1 MQTIRETL
9 RERRLLVSDGAW
21 GTMLMAAGLTPDIC
35 AELWNIDNP
44 DAVRNVGAQYI
55 AAGSDL
61 ITTNSFGGSRFK
73 LDDYDQA
80 GRVRELNRAAAKIS
94 REAAGSGHFVIGSI
108 GPTGKM
114 LLMEDV
120 TEQELYEAFR
130 TQAEALLEGGVNA
143 CCIETMSAIDEGTL
157 AVRAAK
163 DSGAETICTFT
174 FNRLPDGSYR
184 TMMGVSP
191 EEMAAAVVNAGAD
204 IIGANCSLGPA
215 AMVEIVAA
223 MHAAAPHVPIIV
235 HPNAGIPSFVEGETR
250 YPETPESFAAQVPAL
265 VRAGASIIGGCC
277 GTTPAH
283 IRQIAAAAYAACGE
297 AIAVPS

>member
-1 MQTIRETL
+1 MQTIREAL
-9 RERRLLVSDGAW
+9 SERRLLVSDGAW
-21 GTMLMAAGLTPDIC
+21 GTMLMAAGLRPDVC
-35 AELWNIDNP
+35 AESWNVENP

-61 ITTNSFGGSRFK
+61 ITTNSFGGSCFK

-80 GRVRELNRAAAKIS
+80 DHVRELNRAAAHIS
-94 REAAGSGHFVIGSI
+94 REAAGTDHFVIGSM

-120 TEQELYEAFR
+120 TEQELYDAFR
-130 TQAEALLEGGVNA
+130 AQADALLEGGVNA

-163 DSGAETICTFT
+163 VSGAETICTFT
-174 FNRLPDGSYR
+174 FNHLPDGSYR

-191 EEMAAAVVNAGAD
+191 EEMAVAVVGAGAD

-223 MHAAAPHVPIIV
+223 MHAAAPQVPIIV
-235 HPNAGIPSFVEGETR
+235 HPNAGIPAFVDGETR
-250 YPETPESFAAQVPAL
+250 YLETPESFAAQVPAL
-265 VRAGASIIGGCC
+265 VRAGAAIIGGCC

-283 IRQIAAAAYAACGE
+283 IRKIAAATNAARGE
-297 AIAVPS
+297 AGAVPS

>member
-1 MQTIRETL
+1 
-9 RERRLLVSDGAW
+9 
-21 GTMLMAAGLTPDIC
+21 MLMAAGLKPEIC
-35 AELWNIDNP
+35 AELWNVENP
-44 DAVRNVGAQYI
+44 DAVRNVGARYI

-73 LDDYDQA
+73 LDDYDHA
-80 GRVRELNRAAAKIS
+80 DHVRELNRAAAHIS
-94 REAAGSGHFVIGSI
+94 REAAGANHFVIGSM

-120 TEQELYEAFR
+120 TEQELYAAFR
-130 TQAEALLEGGVNA
+130 AQAEALLEGGVNA

-163 DSGAETICTFT
+163 DCGAETICTFT
-174 FNRLPDGSYR
+174 FNCLPDGAYR

-191 EEMAAAVVNAGAD
+191 EEMAAAVVDAGAD
-204 IIGANCSLGPA
+204 IIGANCSLGPEG
-215 AMVEIVAA
+215 MVEIVAA
-223 MHAAAPHVPIIV
+223 MHAAVPDVPIIV

-250 YPETPESFAAQVPAL
+250 YPETPKSFAAQVPAL

-283 IRQIAAAAYAACGE
+283 IREIAAVVSNSRGDTK
-297 AIAVPS
+297 AVPS